1 MSDLHV
7 VTGAGPVGWTVAEQL
22 AGAGHE
28 VRVLTRSGSGPEHP
42 SIERR
47 AVDVSKSGALTEA
60 LAGATAVFH
69 CVHGTS
75 YSEKVWRRELP
86 PTEHNVMGAAGEAG
100 AVVVFPESLY
110 SYTRPAEPMTED
122 NPRDWD
128 HGKGAVRRDLLRAR
142 ADSPTDTVSVVSSDF
157 VGPRLLANGYM
168 GERVVS
174 KVLDGGSIRVLGSLD
189 QPHSWTYLPDLA
201 AAMIRAAGRPDLWN
215 SVLHAPTNAP
225 LTQRQMIEAFVHTA
239 GTASPKLGT
248 IPGWLLSAIGVVH
261 PATREL
267 AVMHYQL
274 DQPFVMESTKSQ
286 ALLELV
292 PTPVDQMAA
301 ETVAWW
307 RARTSS

>member
-22 AGAGHE
+22 AQAGQE

-42 SIERR
+42 LVERR
-47 AVDVSKSGALTEA
+47 AVDVSDAVA
-60 LAGATAVFH
+60 LAGAARGASAIFH

-86 PTEHNVMGAAGEAG
+86 GTEQTVLRVARDNG

-110 SYTRPAEPMTED
+110 SYTNPAEPMTED

-142 ADSPTDTVSVVSSDF
+142 ADSPTDTVSLVSSDF

-174 KVLDGGSIRVLGSLD
+174 KVLDGGTIRVLGSLD
-189 QPHSWTYLPDLA
+189 QPHSWTYVPDLA
-201 AAMIRAAGRPDLWN
+201 AAMVRAAQRPDLWN
-215 SVLHAPTNAP
+215 SVLHAPTNTP
-225 LTQRQMIEAFVHTA
+225 LTQRQMIAAFVSAA
-239 GTASPKLGT
+239 GTTSPRLGT
-248 IPGWLLSAIGVVH
+248 VPGWLLRTIGLVH
-261 PATREL
+261 PPTHEL
-267 AVMHYQL
+267 AVMQYQL
-274 DQPFVMESTKSQ
+274 EQPFVMESGKSQ
-286 ALLELV
+286 ALLDLT
-292 PTPVDQMAA
+292 PTPVEEMAA
-301 ETVAWW
+301 QTIAWW
-307 RARTSS
+307 RTRMS